1 MISVILCFM
10 GAMFGIFAL
19 IKWFCILKPDVHTNI
34 YNVIPVVV
42 TTIAWLSAAVTFY
55 QTSTHDS
62 PIDIQRFFMVLGVAG
77 LIWRIK
83 VYRYYVH
90 KKDATIKDQAKQILK
105 LMAENEKLKPISNG
119 ERDV

>member
-19 IKWFCILKPDVHTNI
+19 IKWFCILKPNVYTNI
-34 YNVIPVVV
+34 YNVIPIVV
-42 TTIAWLSAAVTFY
+42 TTISWLSAAVTFY
-55 QTSTHDS
+55 QTETYNS

-83 VYRYYVH
+83 VYRESSH
-90 KKDATIKDQAKQILK
+90 KKDAIIKAQRETINQLTAK
-105 LMAENEKLKPISNG
+105 
-119 ERDV
+119 

>member
-19 IKWFCILKPDVHTNI
+19 IKWFFILKPDVHTNI
-34 YNVIPVVV
+34 YDVIPVVV

-83 VYRYYVH
+83 VYRESSH
-90 KKDATIKDQAKQILK
+90 KKDAIIKAQRDTINQLTAK
-105 LMAENEKLKPISNG
+105 
-119 ERDV
+119 

>member
-10 GAMFGIFAL
+10 GAFFGVFAL
-19 IKWFCILKPDVHTNI
+19 IKWFCILKPDVYTNI
-34 YNVIPVVV
+34 YNVIPIAI

-55 QTSTHDS
+55 QTQTHDS

-83 VYRYYVH
+83 VYRESSH
-90 KKDATIKDQAKQILK
+90 KKDAIIKAQRDTINHLTAK
-105 LMAENEKLKPISNG
+105 
-119 ERDV
+119 

>member
-1 MISVILCFM
+1 MINISVILC
-10 GAMFGIFAL
+10 AAAGIFGLVAL
-19 IKWFCILKPDVHTNI
+19 IKWFFILKPDVYTDI
-34 YNVIPVVV
+34 YNVIPIVV

-83 VYRYYVH
+83 VYRESSH
-90 KKDATIKDQAKQILK
+90 KKDAIIKAQRDTINHLTA
-105 LMAENEKLKPISNG
+105 N
-119 ERDV
+119 

>member
-19 IKWFCILKPDVHTNI
+19 IKWFCILKPDVYTNI
-34 YNVIPVVV
+34 YNVIPIVI

-55 QTSTHDS
+55 QTQTHDS
-62 PIDIQRFFMVLGVAG
+62 PIDIQRFFMVTGVAG

-83 VYRYYVH
+83 VYRESSH
-90 KKDATIKDQAKQILK
+90 KKDAIIKAQRDTINHLTAK
-105 LMAENEKLKPISNG
+105 
-119 ERDV
+119 

>member
-1 MISVILCFM
+1 MINISVILC
-10 GAMFGIFAL
+10 AAAGIFGLVAL
-19 IKWFCILKPDVHTNI
+19 IKWFFILKPDVYTDI
-34 YNVIPVVV
+34 YNVIPIVV

-83 VYRYYVH
+83 VYRESSH
-90 KKDATIKDQAKQILK
+90 KKDAIIKAQRETINHLTAK
-105 LMAENEKLKPISNG
+105 
-119 ERDV
+119 